1 MSNFNEELFICH
13 PVSRRRVWKE
23 FSQVTEALG
32 NVFPGGERKTVRH
45 KMFSLRVRA
54 EGPRGGNKHPL
65 PTHVSRA
72 KCKDTE
78 VQAKG
83 FTASVERAILQ
94 ETRVLPGGTPGWL
107 SEKPWG
113 MENVAQEGKWYP
125 QLK

>member
-1 MSNFNEELFICH
+1 MKNFSSATL
-13 PVSRRRVWKE
+13 
-23 FSQVTEALG
+23 
-32 NVFPGGERKTVRH
+32 FPGDGFGRNFHKSQRPLEMCFLVGERKTVRH

-54 EGPRGGNKHPL
+54 KGPRGGNKHPL